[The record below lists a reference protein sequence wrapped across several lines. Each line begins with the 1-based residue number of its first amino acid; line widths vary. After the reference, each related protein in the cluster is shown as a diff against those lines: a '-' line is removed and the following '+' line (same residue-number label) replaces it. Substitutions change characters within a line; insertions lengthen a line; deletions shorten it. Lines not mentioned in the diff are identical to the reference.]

1 MSSAIDPARAG
12 ALGRASDEQLTS
24 LVRRGN
30 QDAFRALYERH
41 KSIVHAVARAASR
54 ERAEDIAQ
62 ETWTS
67 AYRALSGPG
76 KSIEHAGPWLATIA
90 RNIARDRYR
99 RDMRQP
105 EVADDDIV
113 AAAPAAG
120 GVESALEGKHNIGR
134 LLGAFDELPEDQR
147 LIFNLRE
154 FGGLTYKEIAEQLG
168 KPESTV
174 EAALFRA
181 RRKLAK
187 EYAELDSGRRCR
199 IVQSQLLTGRELSHV
214 ERRRLT
220 RHLGRC
226 ASCERVARFEGAEHL
241 IPAPRLARIAGI
253 VPVPPAL
260 ARLLA
265 SGGESAVRPLV
276 GKAAIA
282 AVAALAGVGAL
293 VVSERGGETPGEAGP
308 AAAAQTPP
316 TAQMAMAAAP
326 NVVRP
331 YRVKAVAKRKRAAPA
346 VLVPSST
353 TAASGPVATRTPSA
367 PTTKRTARSRT
378 VVSTPISTQQPASA
392 PQTPAQTPAPQTT
405 AAPPAATPVA
415 TPVTQAT
422 VAPASQPT
430 QTTPQPAATPTQ
442 SARPQSPPRAPA
454 SGGPSVTQTPTCL
467 VADCTIQP

>member
-1 MSSAIDPARAG
+1 VSSAVDPTRAG

-41 KSIVHAVARAASR
+41 QAIVHAVARAASR

-76 KSIEHAGPWLATIA
+76 KSIEHVGPWLATIA

-99 RDMRQP
+99 QDLRKP

-134 LLGAFDELPEDQR
+134 LLGAFDELPDDQR
-147 LIFNLRE
+147 VIFNLRE

-168 KPESTV
+168 KPESTI

-187 EYAELDSGRRCR
+187 EYAELHSGRRCR

-226 ASCERVARFEGAEHL
+226 TSCERVARLEGAEHL
-241 IPAPRLARIAGI
+241 IPAPRLARIAGV
-253 VPVPPAL
+253 VPVPPVL
-260 ARLLA
+260 ARVLA
-265 SGGESAVRPLV
+265 SGGESAVRPLL
-276 GKAAIA
+276 GKA
-282 AVAALAGVGAL
+282 AVAAVAVVAGVGAL
-293 VVSERGGETPGEAGP
+293 VVSQRGGQTPGEAGP
-308 AAAAQTPP
+308 AAAAETPQG
-316 TAQMAMAAAP
+316 QMVMAAAP

-331 YRVKAVAKRKRAAPA
+331 YRVKAVVKRNRVVPA
-346 VLVPSST
+346 VLVRST
-353 TAASGPVATRTPSA
+353 TTARAVPVAATTPST
-367 PTTKRTARSRT
+367 PVTTKTERT
-378 VVSTPISTQQPASA
+378 VVSQPIRTQQPTSA
-392 PQTPAQTPAPQTT
+392 PQAPAQTPAPQTPAAAQPSAPT
-405 AAPPAATPVA
+405 AAPVA

-430 QTTPQPAATPTQ
+430 RPAAPATPP
-442 SARPQSPPRAPA
+442 ARQQTPPS
-454 SGGPSVTQTPTCL
+454 SGGPSVTQTATCL
-467 VADCTIQP
+467 VADCSIQP